1 MKNHAKQP
9 AFFCVCVCGC
19 GGETPPTVVLIMI
32 NAVPVELSHTGGN
45 RIPVCLIYPLHLQPP
60 SN

>member
-1 MKNHAKQP
+1 MKNHTKQP
-9 AFFCVCVCGC
+9 AFFLCGC